1 LSSVFVFTAGKLIG
15 FADFTNGTFQSTSRL
30 ANRADIIRF
39 RRRMDKELQYELLEK
54 VASGQQSVYKAKD
67 KTGRLVSVKAAP
79 TATLTPD
86 MRERFLREV
95 HICSSFD
102 HPNLLKV
109 EDSGETTETIYQV
122 TEWLEGM
129 TLAELLKQKLVVSWD
144 QKLGIMEQVCAGL
157 EYAHSKNILH
167 RDVKPSNI
175 FLESSGRVKLLDFGM
190 ARTQESNLTV
200 AGLSPGTL
208 TYMSPEQVRGE
219 QVAEASDIFCAG
231 IVFYELATGIHP
243 FAAPGSNV
251 GAVLSAILFQSPT
264 PLKQIAPD
272 APDGLDI
279 ILNQALEKDPAR
291 RYSSA
296 RELRQTISVCR
307 TLRSAGGLNV
317 PAGGDIDAGKTVII
331 KRPKPEAGAEPPRPA
346 FQRVPTPP
354 PLQQKFCPYCTSP
367 NKLDATVCA
376 NCAMPMGEVV
386 TPAAEPAKP
395 TNWVLILSV
404 LAVVLLAAV
413 VVALLR
419 PNS

>member
-1 LSSVFVFTAGKLIG
+1 
-15 FADFTNGTFQSTSRL
+15 
-30 ANRADIIRF
+30 
-39 RRRMDKELQYELLEK
+39 MDKELQYELLEK
-54 VASGQQSVYKAKD
+54 VAGGQQSVYKAKD

-79 TATLTPD
+79 KSSLTPD
-86 MRERFLREV
+86 LRERFLREV
-95 HICSSFD
+95 SICSGFD
-102 HPNLLKV
+102 HPNLLRV
-109 EDSGETTETIYQV
+109 EDSGETSETIYQV

-129 TLAELLKQKLVVSWD
+129 TLAELLKQKLAVSWD
-144 QKLGIMEQVCAGL
+144 QKLGIMEQICGGL
-157 EYAHSKNILH
+157 EYAHGKNILH

-219 QVAEASDIFCAG
+219 QVTEASDIFCAG
-231 IVFYELATGIHP
+231 IVFYELATGAHP
-243 FAAPGSNV
+243 FAVPGSNV

-264 PLKQIAPD
+264 PLKQLAPD

-279 ILNQALEKDPAR
+279 ILNQTLEKDPAR

-296 RELRQTISVCR
+296 RELKQTIGLCR

-317 PAGGDIDAGKTVII
+317 PAGAPVDAGKTVVI
-331 KRPKPEAGAEPPRPA
+331 KRPKIETGGEPPRPA
-346 FQRVPTPP
+346 FQRIATPP
-354 PLQQKFCPYCTSP
+354 PIQQKFCPYCTSP
-367 NKLDATVCA
+367 NKLDATVCS
-376 NCAMPMGEVV
+376 NCAMPMGDVI
-386 TPAAEPAKP
+386 TPAAEPPKP

-413 VVALLR
+413 LLLVLK
-419 PNS
+419 PNP